1 VKGTVLTV
9 GGPPGSGKSTA
20 GRLLAKLLDREYVS
34 AGEIFREEARKR
46 GMDLP
51 AFSELAQKDERID
64 KGLDETMVS
73 LASAHRILEG
83 RIIGELLYRRFVPA
97 IRIYITATEFTRA
110 QRIGRREH
118 VPPDL
123 VLPAMRAREASEAL
137 RYRRYYGIELAEL
150 RYEVAVDSTRLSPDE
165 VVRAIVDRLPLDLR
179 PPSAVVA

>member
-20 GRLLAKLLDREYVS
+20 GRLLAKTLEREYVS
-34 AGEIFREEARKR
+34 AGEIFRGEARKR

-73 LASAHRILEG
+73 LASPHRILEG
-83 RIIGELLYRRFVPA
+83 RIIGELLYRRFVPVV
-97 IRIYITATEFTRA
+97 RIYITAAEFTRA
-110 QRIGRREH
+110 QRIGRREG

-137 RYRRYYGIELAEL
+137 RYRKYYGLELAEL
-150 RYEVAVDSTRLSPDE
+150 RYEIAVDSTRQSPDE
-165 VVRAIVDRLPLDLR
+165 VVRSIIARLPPDLR
-179 PPSAVVA
+179 PGTAIVA